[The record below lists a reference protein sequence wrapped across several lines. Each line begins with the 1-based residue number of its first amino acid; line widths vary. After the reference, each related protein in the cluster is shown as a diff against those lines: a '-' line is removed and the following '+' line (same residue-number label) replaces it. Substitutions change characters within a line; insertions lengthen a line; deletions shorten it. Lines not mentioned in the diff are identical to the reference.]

1 MNKEISEMSIN
12 DVEKRWRD
20 PQQFR
25 AAVKANPRNADAVRE
40 LRVLEG
46 RRGQGRR

>member
-1 MNKEISEMSIN
+1 
-12 DVEKRWRD
+12 
-20 PQQFR
+20 
-25 AAVKANPRNADAVRE
+25 VKANPRNADAVRE